1 MEKYFELKCALEYI
15 EQHISDNCTQEDIA
29 RAACVSLSS
38 LQKLFRYVFN
48 HSVNEHITKRKMTLA
63 AEELLS
69 GPASVAEL
77 AMKYGY
83 SSTEAFSR
91 AFRKVNCCLPS
102 DYRKGHGAQSA
113 FNPPTLSEKGVSWE
127 APALIEAMRSMED
140 CFVICFDIA
149 GMIQINEISWEAGDQ
164 ALVKTAQ
171 LIHAHK
177 TDSMRLFR
185 IGGDEFALVTPFDR
199 GEDAERLVASV
210 LAHNGEPF
218 LYKGQSIPLHLWGW
232 YGRNTAVSVSSD
244 PMSLL
249 HDQMKQHR
257 TMEAKNGK

>member
-1 MEKYFELKCALEYI
+1 
-15 EQHISDNCTQEDIA
+15 
-29 RAACVSLSS
+29 
-38 LQKLFRYVFN
+38 
-48 HSVNEHITKRKMTLA
+48 MTLA

-69 GPASVAEL
+69 GTASVAEL

-91 AFRKVNCCLPS
+91 AFHKVNCCLPS
-102 DYRKGHGAQSA
+102 DYRKGYGAQSA

-127 APALIEAMRSMED
+127 APALIEAMHSMED

-199 GEDAERLVASV
+199 SENAERLVASV

-218 LYKGQSIPLHLWGW
+218 LYKGQSIPLRLWGW
-232 YGRNTAVSVSSD
+232 YDRNTAVSVSSD

-249 HDQMKQHR
+249 HDQMKLFSGYISDRFQHKK
-257 TMEAKNGK
+257 TLAFCGYATGVLY

>member
-29 RAACVSLSS
+29 KAACVSLSS
-38 LQKLFRYVFN
+38 LQKLFRYVFD

-69 GPASVAEL
+69 GTFSVAEL

-102 DYRKGHGAQSA
+102 EYRKGHGAYSA

-149 GMIQINEISWEAGDQ
+149 GMNQINEISWEAGDQ

-177 TDSMRLFR
+177 TEAMRLFR
-185 IGGDEFALVTPFDR
+185 IGGDEFVLVTPFTR
-199 GEDAERLVASV
+199 GEDAECLAASV

-218 LYKGQSIPLHLWGW
+218 FYKSQSIPLHLWSW
-232 YGRNTAVSVSSD
+232 YGRNTTVRVS
-244 PMSLL
+244 PNPLSLL
-249 HDQMKQHR
+249 HDQMKRHK
-257 TMEAKNGK
+257 TMEVQNGK

>member
-127 APALIEAMRSMED
+127 ASALIEAMRSMED

-164 ALVKTAQ
+164 
-171 LIHAHK
+171 
-177 TDSMRLFR
+177 
-185 IGGDEFALVTPFDR
+185 ALVTPFDR

-249 HDQMKQHR
+249 HDQMKQRR
-257 TMEAKNGK
+257 TMEVQNGK